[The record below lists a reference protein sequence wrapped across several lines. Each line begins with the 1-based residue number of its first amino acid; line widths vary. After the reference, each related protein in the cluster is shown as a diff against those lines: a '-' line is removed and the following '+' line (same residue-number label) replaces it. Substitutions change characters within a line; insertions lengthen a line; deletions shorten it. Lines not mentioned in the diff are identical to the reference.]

1 MSITISLKRLDD
13 FSDEDRESLGEL
25 KDAVYPPEREG
36 EWEGA
41 SRGWSRPEWGV
52 FVRNDAGDLVSYT
65 GVIRR
70 EGAVDGRHTTIGGVG
85 DIATHP
91 DHRGMGYAPLGMGR
105 ALDYLATRDTD
116 FALLVCRDQLVSY
129 YQGLGWR
136 LFEGEVR
143 DTQFGE
149 PDVFE
154 LNRVMV
160 GDLNRK
166 APLRGTIDLRGPAW

>member
-13 FSDEDRESLGEL
+13 FSDEDRESLREL
-25 KDAVYPPEREG
+25 KAAVYPPEREG

-41 SRGWSRPEWGV
+41 SREWSRPEWGV
-52 FVRNDAGDLVSYT
+52 FVRDDAGNLVSYT
-65 GVIRR
+65 GVMRR
-70 EGAVDGRHTTIGGVG
+70 EGSVDGRDTTIGGVG
-85 DIATHP
+85 GIATHP
-91 DHRGMGYAPLGMGR
+91 DHRGRGYAPLGMGR
-105 ALDYLATRDTD
+105 ALDYLTTRDTD
-116 FALLVCRDQLVSY
+116 FALLVCREQLVPY

-143 DTQFGE
+143 DTQFGKPE
-149 PDVFE
+149 VFE
-154 LNRVMV
+154 FNRVMV